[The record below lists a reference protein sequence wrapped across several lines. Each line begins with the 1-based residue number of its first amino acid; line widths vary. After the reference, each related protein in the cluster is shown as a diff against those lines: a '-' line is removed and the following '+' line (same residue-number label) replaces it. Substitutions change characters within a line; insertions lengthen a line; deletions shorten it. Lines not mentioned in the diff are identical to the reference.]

1 MSFGCTVQ
9 HLSDCNQERRAVVG
23 LRLAL
28 KIWFRR
34 GSRKNLML
42 VNMTSSSVA
51 LDRREPSTTISGK
64 LPLTW
69 VRLSEAAVDFAS
81 EATE

>member
-1 MSFGCTVQ
+1 
-9 HLSDCNQERRAVVG
+9 
-23 LRLAL
+23 
-28 KIWFRR
+28 
-34 GSRKNLML
+34 ML

-69 VRLSEAAVDFAS
+69 VRLSEAAVDFAL